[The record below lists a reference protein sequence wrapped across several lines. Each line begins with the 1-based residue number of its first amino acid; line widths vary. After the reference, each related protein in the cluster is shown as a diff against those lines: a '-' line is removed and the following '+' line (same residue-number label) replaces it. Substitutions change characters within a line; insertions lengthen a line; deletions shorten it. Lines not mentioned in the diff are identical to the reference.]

1 MTLRVGI
8 VGTGNIFTRGYLPAL
23 QATRALQVSAVCDLD
38 AARARAAAQ
47 ALGGVP
53 VTAAHADLVVR
64 DDVDAVLVLTPTH
77 THADIA
83 IAAMQAGKH
92 VLSEK
97 PMARSVAD
105 ARRMAQIERRTGRR
119 LMVGHTRRFDERWMA
134 LDEQLR
140 SGRIGAPVYLFRSEH
155 AYNGSPPDA
164 WQWRSDE
171 SGGALWDVGIHVADL
186 FHWYL
191 GERPATAFTRLLHA
205 RPESAAGGAPDA
217 AVVTYDYG
225 GMRHAL
231 LSVSWIHPP
240 AWGPFYATMEVIGTQ
255 GRLDYRDLDAHPA
268 VVAHD
273 AELALPRYSPLL
285 SATATAFRREIEHF
299 ARCLET
305 EAPFALSTEDA
316 IVAVEMVEAAE
327 RSAASGRPEA
337 VAP

>member
-8 VGTGNIFTRGYLPAL
+8 VGAGNIFTRGYLPAL
-23 QATRALQVSAVCDLD
+23 RATRAIEVAAVCDVD
-38 AARARAAAQ
+38 AGRARTAAQ

-53 VTAAHADLVVR
+53 VVSSHAQLAAR
-64 DDVDAVLVLTPTH
+64 DDLDAVLVLTPTH

-92 VLSEK
+92 VLTEK

-119 LMVGHTRRFDERWMA
+119 LMVGHTRRFDERWLA

-140 SGRIGAPVYLFRSEH
+140 SGRVGDPVYLSRSEH
-155 AYNGSPPDA
+155 AYNGAPADA
-164 WQWRSDE
+164 WQWRDDE

-186 FHWYL
+186 FHWFM
-191 GERPATAFTRLLHA
+191 GAPPRTAFTRLLHA
-205 RPESAAGGAPDA
+205 RPESVEGGAPDA
-217 AVVTYDYG
+217 AVVMYDFG
-225 GMRHAL
+225 DMRHAL

-240 AWGPFYATMEVIGTQ
+240 AWGPFYATMEVVGTA

-268 VVAHD
+268 IVAHD
-273 AELALPRYSPLL
+273 AELGLPRYSPLL
-285 SATATAFRREIEHF
+285 SATATAFQREIEHF

-305 EAPFALSTEDA
+305 DAPFALSTDDA

-327 RSAASGRPEA
+327 RSATSGRPEA